1 MPISPLRRAV
11 AVAAVVAA
19 GAIAGLHGSS
29 ASAQSGT
36 VPLPRATVPA
46 ANTTCYPPTPGCDTG
61 TGVSSGPTLNL
72 SATTV
77 TRGQTIG
84 ATAAGLGGNTPGIFS
99 VASVEQQLAA
109 FTTSAAGTAS
119 ANITIPTNISLG
131 AHTIFVRGRAAN
143 GTSVS
148 ASRAINVVAGTAGGG
163 GGTGGGGTGLARTG
177 AVVVPAALVGL
188 ALVAGG
194 VALKRS
200 SRRGKSSTSPV

>member
-11 AVAAVVAA
+11 AAAAVVAA
-19 GAIAGLHGSS
+19 GAAASLHGSP
-29 ASAQSGT
+29 ALAQT
-36 VPLPRATVPA
+36 P
-46 ANTTCYPPTPGCDTG
+46 CYPPTPGCVIGG
-61 TGVSSGPTLNL
+61 TTTTLTAAGPTLNL
-72 SATTV
+72 SFSTV
-77 TRGQTIG
+77 TRGQTIS
-84 ATAAGLGGNTPGIFS
+84 ATVAGLGGNTPGIFS
-99 VASVEQQLAA
+99 VASVEQQLAT

-148 ASRAINVVAGTAGGG
+148 ASRAINVVSGTG
-163 GGTGGGGTGLARTG
+163 GGTGGGSGGGLARTG

-188 ALVAGG
+188 ALVGGG